1 MSLVLAYID
10 SNSKTHMLSDSC
22 WTLGSTG
29 VYNIEPKVEKFF
41 IKQYSAFTGDES
53 FAEDKTMMIGFTG
66 SMSVFQ
72 YLKYAFE
79 FPEKYSG
86 ETIEQYIYRSFTEK
100 IASDE
105 IMKTL
110 ISNQQNLE
118 LIISIEGKLYI
129 LDSELNFFE
138 SKNNYAIAGFSS
150 ETFSIVFEILEK
162 VGGKK
167 ITDENFKEVFEKT
180 IEIIASISAMVAPP
194 FNWGND

>member
-1 MSLVLAYID
+1 
-10 SNSKTHMLSDSC
+10 MLSDSC
-22 WTLGSTG
+22 WTIGNTG
-29 VYNIEPKVEKFF
+29 VYTIEPKVQKFF
-41 IKQYSAFTGDES
+41 TKEYSRIVNNGEELTSDMS
-53 FAEDKTMMIGFTG
+53 SMMIGFTG

-72 YLKYAFE
+72 YLKYSFE
-79 FPEKYSG
+79 FPEKFYDES
-86 ETIEQYIYRSFTEK
+86 IEQYIYRSFTEK

-105 IMKTL
+105 VMKTL
-110 ISNQQNLE
+110 VAQSKILE
-118 LIISIEGKLYI
+118 IIISIDGKLYI

-138 SKNNYAIAGFSS
+138 SKTNYAIAGFSS